1 MLPFE
6 SNVPNNSYY
15 LIKIVNTVSFL
26 KILTICCTQCST
38 VEPPHQQG
46 AGAVGAGYVWN
57 PRLEREEEEEP
68 TSNQPSLLTRL
79 SV

>member
-26 KILTICCTQCST
+26 KILTI
-38 VEPPHQQG
+38 
-46 AGAVGAGYVWN
+46 
-57 PRLEREEEEEP
+57 
-68 TSNQPSLLTRL
+68 
-79 SV
+79 